1 MRLQPWDSTIYVA
14 FISNKPAFFS
24 SASAQQPLNTFTT
37 TNPTFTRQSQVG
49 KTTNTTAISFIHF
62 NHTTTTTA
70 AMSPARRA
78 LIAITSAQ
86 ATLFQGKET
95 TGLFISEALHP
106 FKVLTAAG
114 FEVDLA
120 SETGSYTPDWL
131 SQQPDFLNGED
142 LAIWNDTN
150 SDFRRKLDN
159 MPRAADVDGSQY
171 GVFYASA
178 GHAALIDYPTAT
190 NLQRIAS
197 QVWANGGVVSSVC
210 HGPAIFHGVA
220 DLATNEPLIKGKIIT
235 GFTSEAEV
243 TMGIMDELR
252 AWNSP
257 MVEELAEKLGATCK
271 RALQLLFR
279 PSNQMLTIL
288 SF

>member
-1 MRLQPWDSTIYVA
+1 MA
-14 FISNKPAFFS
+14 
-24 SASAQQPLNTFTT
+24 
-37 TNPTFTRQSQVG
+37 
-49 KTTNTTAISFIHF
+49 
-62 NHTTTTTA
+62 
-70 AMSPARRA
+70 PARRA
-78 LIAITSAQ
+78 LIAVTSAQ
-86 ATLFQGKET
+86 ATLFQGTET

-120 SETGSYTPDWL
+120 SETGTYTPDWL

-150 SDFRRKLDN
+150 SDFRKKLDN
-159 MPRAADVDGSQY
+159 MPKAADVDGSKY

-197 QVWANGGVVSSVC
+197 QVYANGGVVSSVC
-210 HGPAIFHGVA
+210 HGPAIFHGVV
-220 DLATNEPLIKGKIIT
+220 DLATGEPLIKGKTIT
-235 GFTSEAEV
+235 GFTTEAEV
-243 TMGIMDELR
+243 TMGIMTELR

-257 MVEELAEKLGATCK
+257 MVEELAEQLGAQCK
-271 RALQLLFR
+271 FPRAQSPVLVF
-279 PSNQMLTIL
+279 QMLIPL
-288 SF
+288 IRQALCWHLG